1 MTAEFGHAPNRT
13 YEAQDGSIHINGGAV
28 YDDNEHDI
36 SAALNGLSGSN
47 VASFTMTPA
56 AATTNVCEVTITAKD
71 GDGNTV
77 ADVVNFD
84 LWLSDAATGAGLT
97 ATTAS
102 GAVTNKTS
110 SGAVIGTYTAKMA
123 LRVQTLATGVFILS
137 ITDTAKTGFV
147 VCAQA
152 PANGKTIVGAT
163 LTGANYG

>member
-1 MTAEFGHAPNRT
+1 MTAEYGHAPNRT

-47 VASFTMTPA
+47 VSSFTMVA
-56 AATTNVCEVTITAKD
+56 AAGSSNVCEVTITAKD

-102 GAVTNKTS
+102 GAVTAKTS
-110 SGAVIGTYTAKMA
+110 SGAVIGTLTSKMA
-123 LRVQTLATGVFILS
+123 LRAQTLATGVFILS
-137 ITDTAKTGFV
+137 ITDTSKTAFV

-152 PANGKTIVGAT
+152 PANGKTIVGVT
-163 LTGANYG
+163 LAAGNYG